1 MEFFYSKDINVSKLM
16 FFVYNYAQIALFERK
31 IHYLCSPEYGQWL
44 KRELFFF
51 TITKLIWESR
61 KDGINSCRMWL

>member
-1 MEFFYSKDINVSKLM
+1 MRKLHFLSAKFTTFARQNMVSGSKRAI
-16 FFVYNYAQIALFERK
+16 
-31 IHYLCSPEYGQWL
+31 
-44 KRELFFF
+44 FF

>member
-1 MEFFYSKDINVSKLM
+1 MRKLHFLSAKFTTFARQNMVSGSKES
-16 FFVYNYAQIALFERK
+16 Y
-31 IHYLCSPEYGQWL
+31 
-44 KRELFFF
+44 FF